1 MEYLTSEEFVELGF
15 EVVENFDELLKRAS
29 STVNLF
35 IRNFYDEVDFET
47 DFEPRKKAVKQAV
60 AFQIAYL
67 DNSGVMTAEDK
78 TSLASMT
85 VGRTSVSYQNSSKS
99 TSLGQ
104 RYNLS
109 LDSVNWLKQAG
120 FGSARVNYDR

>member
-1 MEYLTSEEFVELGF
+1 MEYLTSKEFEELGF
-15 EVVENFDELLKRAS
+15 EAIEDFDKLLKRAS

-35 IRNFYDEVDFET
+35 IHNFYDEADFET
-47 DFEPRKKAVKQAV
+47 DFEPRKKAVKQAI

-67 DNSGVMTAEDK
+67 DNSGIMTAEDK

-85 VGRTSVSYQNSSKS
+85 IGRTSVSYQNSSKS

-109 LDSVNWLKQAG
+109 LDAENWLRVAG
-120 FGSARVNYDR
+120 FGYARVSYDR

>member
-15 EVVENFDELLKRAS
+15 EVVEDFDTLLKRAS
-29 STVNLF
+29 SIVNLF

-85 VGRTSVSYQNSSKS
+85 IGRTSVSYQNSSKS

>member
-1 MEYLTSEEFVELGF
+1 MEYLTSEEFEELGF
-15 EVVENFDELLKRAS
+15 EAVEDFDKLLKRAS

-35 IRNFYDEVDFET
+35 IHNFYDEVDFEN
-47 DFEPRKKAVKQAV
+47 DFEPRKKAIKQAI
-60 AFQIAYL
+60 AYQIAYL

-85 VGRTSVSYQNSSKS
+85 VGRTSVSYQNGSKS
-99 TSLGQ
+99 NGLGQ

-120 FGSARVNYDR
+120 FGTARVNYDR